1 MIRLI
6 LNRINEVA
14 DISQFDV
21 LDCFGRRAEEQTCHL
36 ANKFKTLTVWDIN
49 PHCEKALKERVPDAD
64 VKICDAFEE
73 IRIVDKKFDLIVMD
87 HSFSMSRPHVES
99 HDLFPHLF
107 RVLKNHA
114 FILPQIMYPGKYYKR
129 HKIFTAVPYNIL
141 EARKRFF
148 KAYDTDGD
156 MIPLD
161 QACERYRTLAEENGF
176 RVYGTSLLVAK
187 NHRNLDWF
195 YYLMELKK

>member
-114 FILPQIMYPGKYYKR
+114 FILPQIMYPRKYYKR
-129 HKIFTAVPYNIL
+129 HEIFTGVPYNIL

-176 RVYGTSLLVAK
+176 QIYGTSLLVAK

-195 YYLMELKK
+195 YYLLELKK